1 MSKEESFFRV
11 IDKIDHCRDVICA
24 KEDDVNRAMKKYR
37 SMIHA
42 STEAYT
48 EKAINLCIFSV
59 VQVLCEE
66 LDRIN
71 NELDEIHEEL
81 EEINA
86 EIDEIHE
93 ELEEINDIIEDNQEV

>member
-1 MSKEESFFRV
+1 MSNKESFFRV
-11 IDKIDHCRDVICA
+11 IDKIDQCKDIICA

-48 EKAINLCIFSV
+48 EKAINLYIFAV

-66 LDRIN
+66 LDKIN
-71 NELDEIHEEL
+71 DELDKIIDEVDAINEEL
-81 EEINA
+81 DAINS
-86 EIDEIHE
+86 
-93 ELEEINDIIEDNQEV
+93 DNQEV

>member
-1 MSKEESFFRV
+1 MSNTESFFRV
-11 IDKIDHCRDVICA
+11 IDKIDHCKDVICA
-24 KEDDVNRAMKKYR
+24 KEEDVNRAMKKYR

-66 LDRIN
+66 LDAIHKDIALIN
-71 NELDEIHEEL
+71 FQIDAIN
-81 EEINA
+81 EEIKN
-86 EIDEIHE
+86 IS
-93 ELEEINDIIEDNQEV
+93 EDNQEV